1 MSKQPRY
8 TEEFKQRIVEL
19 HKNGK
24 SINDISK
31 EYGMAK
37 QSVSNWNKQYKIS
50 GSFKAA
56 DNLSSD
62 EKELRQLRKENK
74 KLRMEV
80 DILKQAA
87 LILGRNV
94 E

>member
-8 TEEFKQRIVEL
+8 TEDFKLKIVEL
-19 HKNGK
+19 HENGK
-24 SINDISK
+24 SINDISR

-37 QSVSNWNKQYKIS
+37 QSVSNWYKQYKTS
-50 GSFKAA
+50 ASFKAA
-56 DNLSSD
+56 DNLSND

-87 LILGRNV
+87 LIMGRGA

>member
-8 TEEFKQRIVEL
+8 TGDFKLKIVEL
-19 HKNGK
+19 HENGK

-37 QSVSNWNKQYKIS
+37 QSVSNWHKQYKTS
-50 GSFKAA
+50 TSFKPA
-56 DNLSSD
+56 DNLSNE

-87 LILGRNV
+87 LILGRNI